1 MAVTMHPHLSFYLQS
16 RDDDFIQIQTD
27 MTTIKRRYIKREYFP
42 EKSNLNNLVHLT
54 SLNKPFN
61 VSTYENFFYL
71 EAEYSRVP
79 NAHVATAGY

>member
-1 MAVTMHPHLSFYLQS
+1 MHPHLSYYLKS
-16 RDDDFIQIQTD
+16 TDDDFIQIQTD

-61 VSTYENFFYL
+61 VSTNDIFFYL
-71 EAEYSRVP
+71 EAEYSRAP
-79 NAHVATAGY
+79 KAHVAIAGY